1 MIARQKKLEHSNS
14 YVNYSNV
21 FKAVEA
27 RMESGEVDSEEDEEN
42 LLRAMNDAEARK
54 NAEKNV
60 RLHEAF
66 QFLLKKRERM

>member
-1 MIARQKKLEHSNS
+1 M
-14 YVNYSNV
+14 
-21 FKAVEA
+21 EA
-27 RMESGEVDSEEDEEN
+27 GEVDSEEDEEN